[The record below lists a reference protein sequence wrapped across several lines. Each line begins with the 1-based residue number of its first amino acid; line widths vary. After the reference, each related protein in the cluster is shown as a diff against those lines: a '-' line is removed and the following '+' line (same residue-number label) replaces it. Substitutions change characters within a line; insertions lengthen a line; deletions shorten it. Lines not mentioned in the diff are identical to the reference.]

1 MAASN
6 RTLAI
11 LDVGHGNCAV
21 LRDSRGT
28 IVIDTGPG
36 SGLLEYLAEQKIT
49 RLELVLLSH
58 ADKDHIGGLA
68 QLLAAK
74 TVSIGRICLNTD
86 SAKGSELWD
95 DLLYE
100 LNQADNR
107 GELQFEVSLARD
119 VSGRFDQ
126 GDVRVEIL
134 GPSKYLAGRGPGSTD
149 RQGRP
154 LTSNSV
160 SAVIRLTRK
169 GVPIA
174 LLPGDLDE
182 VGLDDLVANG
192 VDAKAPLVVFPHH
205 GGKGG
210 TGDQTAFIQKLCA
223 AIAPSTVVFSV
234 GRGHQKHPLP
244 AVILALRKNL
254 KTVRVV
260 CTQLNEHCA
269 TKIPTADPTH
279 LAGVFARGREA
290 RHCCG
295 GTIVIALDDPA
306 KLSPDGGAHT
316 AFIKTDAPTALCR

>member
-1 MAASN
+1 MAATV

-11 LDVGHGNCAV
+11 LDVGHGNCTI
-21 LRDSRGT
+21 LRDTSGT
-28 IVIDTGPG
+28 VVIDAGPG
-36 SGLLEYLAEQKIT
+36 SGLLEYLAEQRIT

-58 ADKDHIGGLA
+58 ADMDHIGGVA

-74 TVSIGRICLNTD
+74 TVSIGRVCLNTD
-86 SAKGSELWD
+86 SAKGSDLWD

-100 LNQADNR
+100 LDQADNR
-107 GELQFEVSLARD
+107 GELKFEVALARD
-119 VSGRFDQ
+119 DSGRFDQ
-126 GDVRVEIL
+126 GEVHVEIL

-154 LTSNSV
+154 LTSNAV
-160 SAVIRLTRK
+160 SAVIRLSQK

-174 LLPGDLDE
+174 VLPGDLDE
-182 VGLDDLVANG
+182 VGLDDLLAHG

-210 TGDQTAFIQKLCA
+210 AGDQTAFVQKLCA

-244 AVILALRKNL
+244 ALILALRKNI
-254 KTVRVV
+254 KTVRIV

-269 TKIPTADPTH
+269 NKIPAADPTH
-279 LAGVFARGREA
+279 LANVFARGREA

-295 GTIVIALDDPA
+295 GTILIALNTPT
-306 KLSPDGGAHT
+306 KLMPDGGAHT
-316 AFIKTDAPTALCR
+316 NFINSDAPTALCR